1 MNIYLAVYCRR
12 LNPELRIVSRITHEK
27 NIESIYRAGADFAI
41 SYASLGVED
50 VFAHLHSR
58 ELLIV
63 GEGFE
68 LFSVLL
74 PRSLAGRTLQEGVIE
89 SRTGLTIVAIQQNGR
104 ILTNPAGSTQLTR
117 ETELVMLGSTKSR
130 QAFAEAF
137 PA

>member
-1 MNIYLAVYCRR
+1 MAAFTYEAINAQGLESSGVIHAPDTLAA
-12 LNPELRIVSRITHEK
+12 T
-27 NIESIYRAGADFAI
+27 
-41 SYASLGVED
+41 
-50 VFAHLHSR
+50 
-58 ELLIV
+58 ELLQAR
-63 GEGFE
+63 G
-68 LFSVLL
+68 LL
-74 PRSLAGRTLQEGVIE
+74 PRSLAGRTLEEGAIE